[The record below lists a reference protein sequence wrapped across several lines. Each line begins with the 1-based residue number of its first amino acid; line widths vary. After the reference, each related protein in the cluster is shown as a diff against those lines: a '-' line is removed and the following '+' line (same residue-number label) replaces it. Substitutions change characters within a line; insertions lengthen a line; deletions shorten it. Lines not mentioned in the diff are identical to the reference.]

1 MKKNVVK
8 KEIQH
13 GQYTKALFERKQFSH
28 VMNILRSEGHNI
40 YDMHMDK
47 ASLSAF
53 DTKR

>member
-1 MKKNVVK
+1 MVK

-13 GQYTKALFERKQFSH
+13 GQYKKALFERKQFSH
-28 VMNILRSEGHNI
+28 GMNILRSEGHDI

-53 DTKR
+53 NMKR